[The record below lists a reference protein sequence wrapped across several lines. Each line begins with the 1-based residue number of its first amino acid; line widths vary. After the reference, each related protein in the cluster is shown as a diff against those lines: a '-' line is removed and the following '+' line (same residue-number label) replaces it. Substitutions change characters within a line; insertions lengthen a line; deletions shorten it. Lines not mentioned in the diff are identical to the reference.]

1 MLLHFHPMIDGFEH
15 FVENVLPFVNQTS
28 LRTAAPMAPA
38 AE

>member
-1 MLLHFHPMIDGFEH
+1 MIDGFEH
-15 FVENVLPFVNQTS
+15 FVENVLPFVQTS